1 MLIPRRR
8 RGQTENESSTTYQD
22 EEANIAAVMNGVE
35 EAEKMGPMP
44 TLAFTELKIGRVL
57 GKGGFSVVSEIQGVQ
72 LDEVYDTSDHEM
84 ALRKDFSAKVEDE
97 QRHFVIKMLRTDLPE
112 DEHAKGVVD
121 LAIEAEFLK
130 SLSHD
135 NIITMRAHANSDP
148 HESRFFVVLDKLVIT
163 LERKMNFWRKEV
175 SDNAGYWMG
184 PCVGYC
190 CSRRH
195 VLHRLWMERLMVSR
209 DIGLAIRYLHSQK
222 ICYRD
227 LKPDNVGFDAA
238 GEVKIFD
245 FGLAKR
251 LDPED
256 KTETELYMLTGNTG
270 SLRYMA
276 PEVALCEPYD
286 QRVDS
291 YSFGILF
298 WQICSLT
305 TPFLGFS
312 TKMHSDRVVR
322 AGFRPRADSTWPLA
336 WVMLMKECWAQDIF
350 QRPDFE
356 HVVNVLDEE
365 VTDLL
370 RDEGVVPTRANEIR
384 AKKRKQQ
391 RRATDALRLDV
402 DTRLSTPVDG
412 PGVRKHDIHII

>member
-1 MLIPRRR
+1 
-8 RGQTENESSTTYQD
+8 
-22 EEANIAAVMNGVE
+22 
-35 EAEKMGPMP
+35 
-44 TLAFTELKIGRVL
+44 L

-227 LKPDNVGFDAA
+227 LVRYLCGVMVFRWAVA
-238 GEVKIFD
+238 S
-245 FGLAKR
+245 L
-251 LDPED
+251 L
-256 KTETELYMLTGNTG
+256 ML
-270 SLRYMA
+270 S
-276 PEVALCEPYD
+276 
-286 QRVDS
+286 S
-291 YSFGILF
+291 
-298 WQICSLT
+298 
-305 TPFLGFS
+305 
-312 TKMHSDRVVR
+312 
-322 AGFRPRADSTWPLA
+322 
-336 WVMLMKECWAQDIF
+336 
-350 QRPDFE
+350 
-356 HVVNVLDEE
+356 
-365 VTDLL
+365 
-370 RDEGVVPTRANEIR
+370 
-384 AKKRKQQ
+384 
-391 RRATDALRLDV
+391 
-402 DTRLSTPVDG
+402 
-412 PGVRKHDIHII
+412 HDC

>member
-1 MLIPRRR
+1 MKELELHP
-8 RGQTENESSTTYQD
+8 SS
-22 EEANIAAVMNGVE
+22 
-35 EAEKMGPMP
+35 MGMP
-44 TLAFTELKIGRVL
+44 TLAYTELKIGRVL
-57 GKGGFSVVSEIQGVQ
+57 GKGGFSVVSEIQGVK
-72 LDEVYDTSDHEM
+72 LDDVYDTSDVE
-84 ALRKDFSAKVEDE
+84 AKLRQGFAE
-97 QRHFVIKMLRTDLPE
+97 QVQDGSSGGVSHSQRQFVVKMLRTDLPE
-112 DEHAKGVVD
+112 EEHTKGVVD

-130 SLSHD
+130 TLRHP

-148 HESRFFVVLDKLVIT
+148 HESRFFVILEKLVIT
-163 LERKMNFWRKEV
+163 LERKMNFWRQEV
-175 SDNAGYWMG
+175 TENVGVWF
-184 PCVGYC
+184 PCFGYC
-190 CSRRH
+190 CAKQH

-209 DIGLAIRYLHSQK
+209 DISMAIRYLHTQD
-222 ICYRD
+222 IVYRD

-251 LDPED
+251 LDPDD
-256 KTETELYMLTGNTG
+256 KTDNDLYTLTGNTG

-286 QRVDS
+286 QRVDA

-305 TPFLGFS
+305 TPFLGYS
-312 TKMHSDRVVR
+312 TKMHSERVVR
-322 AGFRPRADSTWPLA
+322 GGLRPKPDSSWPLA
-336 WVMLMKECWAQDIF
+336 WVQLMNECWSQDIHL
-350 QRPDFE
+350 RPDFE

-370 RDEGVVPTRANEIR
+370 RAEGVVPTRANEIK

-402 DTRLSTPVDG
+402 DTRLSTAVDG
-412 PGVRKHDIHII
+412 PGVRKHNVNII